1 MSKINVQNK
10 IKSNFNYLEQL
21 IKYADNHN
29 IKVILVSTPTTNL
42 YKNYVTSTAQYFNLV
57 RNTRKLK
64 NKYKNVIWLNYLE
77 NNEDF
82 NNTAT
87 TEAKQSISVIIKT
100 AKPFQIVAHIFLL
113 FTTSLTGSGS
123 SFSLF
128 KNKATCTPVTRSPK
142 LKK

>member
-57 RNTRKLK
+57 RNTRKLH
-64 NKYKNVIWLNYLE
+64 KYLQLL
-77 NNEDF
+77 
-82 NNTAT
+82 
-87 TEAKQSISVIIKT
+87 AKCHFIE
-100 AKPFQIVAHIFLL
+100 
-113 FTTSLTGSGS
+113 
-123 SFSLF
+123 
-128 KNKATCTPVTRSPK
+128 
-142 LKK
+142 

>member
-77 NNEDF
+77 NNEDPTNKLPSLKENSF
-82 NNTAT
+82 IIVISAIFCILISLRLNT
-87 TEAKQSISVIIKT
+87 
-100 AKPFQIVAHIFLL
+100 FL
-113 FTTSLTGSGS
+113 
-123 SFSLF
+123 
-128 KNKATCTPVTRSPK
+128 PIRRM
-142 LKK
+142 

>member
-82 NNTAT
+82 
-87 TEAKQSISVIIKT
+87 ELSDFKDSDHLPAKCVDKLSKKIIT
-100 AKPFQIVAHIFLL
+100 
-113 FTTSLTGSGS
+113 
-123 SFSLF
+123 
-128 KNKATCTPVTRSPK
+128 
-142 LKK
+142 

>member
-82 NNTAT
+82 ELSDFKDSDHLSAKGANKLSEKINNIL
-87 TEAKQSISVIIKT
+87 KS
-100 AKPFQIVAHIFLL
+100 
-113 FTTSLTGSGS
+113 
-123 SFSLF
+123 
-128 KNKATCTPVTRSPK
+128 KAIN
-142 LKK
+142 

>member
-10 IKSNFNYLEQL
+10 INSNFNYFEQL

-82 NNTAT
+82 ELSDFKDSDHLSAKGADKLSEKINNY
-87 TEAKQSISVIIKT
+87 
-100 AKPFQIVAHIFLL
+100 
-113 FTTSLTGSGS
+113 
-123 SFSLF
+123 
-128 KNKATCTPVTRSPK
+128 

>member
-10 IKSNFNYLEQL
+10 INSNFNYFEQL

-77 NNEDF
+77 NNQDF
-82 NNTAT
+82 DLSDFKDSDHLP
-87 TEAKQSISVIIKT
+87 AKGVDKLSKKIIT
-100 AKPFQIVAHIFLL
+100 
-113 FTTSLTGSGS
+113 
-123 SFSLF
+123 
-128 KNKATCTPVTRSPK
+128 
-142 LKK
+142 